1 MRTNKLNLNDEVI
14 RKTVGELPKPND
26 NNKEVVNEVS
36 RVFGFKK
43 PLMLKITNE
52 KKKFLEIE
60 KKRNRKEFEKIR
72 SRRIRIVKHSL

>member
-14 RKTVGELPKPND
+14 RKTVGELPKLND

-52 KKKFLEIE
+52 KNKFLEVD
-60 KKRNRKEFEKIR
+60 KKRKRKEFEKIR